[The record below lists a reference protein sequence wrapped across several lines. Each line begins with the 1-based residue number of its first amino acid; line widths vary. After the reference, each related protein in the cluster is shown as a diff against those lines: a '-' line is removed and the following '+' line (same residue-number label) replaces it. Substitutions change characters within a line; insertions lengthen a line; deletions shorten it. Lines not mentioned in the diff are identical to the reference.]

1 MFSVY
6 MDGLELGTAQ
16 VAKKY
21 PTLHDKAE
29 LHILWLNM
37 LSNFPGFELWCVDE
51 QTKQQYM
58 ASDETGELIWEKVRV
73 LFGPTP
79 DQNF

>member
-6 MDGLELGTAQ
+6 MDGLELGTA
-16 VAKKY
+16 
-21 PTLHDKAE
+21 
-29 LHILWLNM
+29 HILWLNM

-58 ASDETGELIWEKVRV
+58 ASDETGELMWEKVRV